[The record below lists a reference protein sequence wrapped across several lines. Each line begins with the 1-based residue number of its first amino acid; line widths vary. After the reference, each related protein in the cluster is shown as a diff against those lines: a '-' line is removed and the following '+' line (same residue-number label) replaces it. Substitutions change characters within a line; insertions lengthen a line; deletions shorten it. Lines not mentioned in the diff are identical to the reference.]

1 MTRLE
6 DLTSSKHYVTHL
18 SVFLHLCPQRLHGA
32 PFPQEV
38 QAAGGLAKYQQLR
51 FAVVLV
57 ATRALLVLIQLHPR
71 PGTFPL
77 YVHYIHLHSVL
88 LVGVKM
94 ENIQPSRDTPHSG

>member
-57 ATRALLVLIQLHPR
+57 AMRVLLVLIQL

-94 ENIQPSRDTPHSG
+94 KNIQPSRDTPHSG